1 MLNEKKIFAIIID
14 NERLSFFSKN
24 IKFFLGNIKKYVPVG
39 VETYL
44 IDISNLHIIKKP
56 KVDINEENL
65 EFKYFTPKNFKELYN
80 FSKKNE
86 IICMHRITEIIS
98 NLRLNI
104 LINIICSK
112 RFIVGVDGFFIIADE
127 TKELSYYE
135 KINVFINVKLSYYIY
150 RIASIFKLV
159 SKVDILISAS
169 KSNIEGFKKGISQK
183 IKDKIGIDFS
193 YFKKIYRVNSR
204 SSINLSKKDLPEK
217 FIVFCDSG
225 YDHKDCIL
233 RDGPR
238 DDTQRE
244 KYYQKVYN
252 FFNYL
257 ESTLNK
263 KVIFCQ
269 HPKTDYPQSENFEK
283 IKRTFHTVK
292 YETEKYIDEAYLVIF
307 LSSVSISYAIALRKK
322 IILINSSYLGTF
334 YQLRHALLE
343 KEISLLKFDID
354 KEEYKRMDKIR
365 LSNELN
371 KNLNNYDKFIDE
383 NVATNNK
390 ENHFDQIKEIL
401 NKEFFKN

>member
-1 MLNEKKIFAIIID
+1 MKKKIFAVILD
-14 NERLSFFSKN
+14 NRRMGQFFKG
-24 IKFFLGNIKKYVPVG
+24 L
-39 VETYL
+39 ETYL
-44 IDISNLHIIKKP
+44 IDIKKFVPADVETYFIDISNLHLVKKNRIEVNVE
-56 KVDINEENL
+56 KL
-65 EFKYFTPKNFKELYN
+65 GFKYLFPKNFKELYN